1 MYREKVQELQSEIIN
16 EISFKSTTLLENK
29 ETYIKLRSA
38 FRLDRTIDIY
48 DYYGVE
54 SLTIIGLGLFDTED
68 MVCFVTENSQY
79 LRLVEADIYQ
89 LAWVLDQIISKNIR
103 VEETEYPF

>member
-1 MYREKVQELQSEIIN
+1 
-16 EISFKSTTLLENK
+16 
-29 ETYIKLRSA
+29 
-38 FRLDRTIDIY
+38 
-48 DYYGVE
+48 
-54 SLTIIGLGLFDTED
+54 

-79 LRLVEADIYQ
+79 LRLGEADIYQ